1 MPAGSPL
8 RLTGWPG
15 RGAATMLLLGLAGP
29 AVAADCLRYA
39 PVPVELVGTLV
50 RQFVDR
56 PPVQDL
62 FVNPRD
68 VEVEGDRP
76 DSGFGGPQAISPPKG
91 DAGGKTAAPPPAAT
105 AAPVPEVPPPPLP
118 NVAAAPA
125 APAPEA
131 APPPLA
137 DGTAAGAAAAPLLPS
152 PPAVTLTPSEPYG
165 PPLPAV
171 PTVIIPP
178 PVKRPPPP
186 EEIWVVQFPKP
197 LCVIAERNDFV
208 NVTEKKVVKMQIVGE
223 TLTRKERLAL
233 AKKRVIVRGQLLH
246 ALMPRHY
253 TPVLVAAE
261 EIVLEQQAIA
271 AMPGFGP
278 RAPLE

>member
-1 MPAGSPL
+1 MPAQRAAML
-8 RLTGWPG
+8 AGWASL
-15 RGAATMLLLGLAGP
+15 GAMMLLGLAGP
-29 AVAADCLRYA
+29 AVATECLRYA
-39 PVPVELVGTLV
+39 PVPVELVGTLS

-68 VEVEGDRP
+68 VEVEGGRP
-76 DSGFGGPQAISPPKG
+76 DSGFGGPQAAPAAKG

-105 AAPVPEVPPPPLP
+105 VAPVPEEVPPPPP
-118 NVAAAPA
+118 AAAPA
-125 APAPEA
+125 PAA
-131 APPPLA
+131 APPLLA
-137 DGTAAGAAAAPLLPS
+137 DGTLAADAAAAPLLPS
-152 PPAVTLTPSEPYG
+152 PPAVTLTPAEPYG

-171 PTVIIPP
+171 PTAIIPP

-186 EEIWVVQFPKP
+186 EEIWVVQFAKP
-197 LCVIAERNDFV
+197 LCVTAERDDFV
-208 NVTEKKVVKMQIVGE
+208 NVTEKKVVKMQIVGD
-223 TLTRKERLAL
+223 TLTQKERLAL

-271 AMPGFGP
+271 AMPGFG
-278 RAPLE
+278 RQAPLE